1 MTECK
6 EVIEK
11 AVAEHEKGSWL
22 PNSFVNQY
30 YSILIQRGIEE
41 PTFEVLLK
49 NCSEKKE
56 RKQIK
61 KQLYIRT
68 MNFITEMLG
77 DDEWDEED
85 DDYEE
90 FRKYQF
96 DHPFD
101 RYNGMLGE
109 K

>member
-1 MTECK
+1 
-6 EVIEK
+6 
-11 AVAEHEKGSWL
+11 
-22 PNSFVNQY
+22 
-30 YSILIQRGIEE
+30 
-41 PTFEVLLK
+41 
-49 NCSEKKE
+49 
-56 RKQIK
+56 
-61 KQLYIRT
+61 

-90 FRKYQF
+90 FGKYQF

>member
-49 NCSEKKE
+49 NCSEKKRE
-56 RKQIK
+56 KANQETII
-61 KQLYIRT
+61 YS
-68 MNFITEMLG
+68 NN
-77 DDEWDEED
+77 
-85 DDYEE
+85 E
-90 FRKYQF
+90 FHHRNV
-96 DHPFD
+96 
-101 RYNGMLGE
+101 RR
-109 K
+109 